1 MKKKKLECFLCGGN
15 VLYDEIKQNYV
26 CAKCNAT
33 HDEKV
38 FEVEKNKN
46 RRYSLKRIRILVAI
60 LATLYVLYYFFRYI
74 S

>member
-15 VLYDEIKQNYV
+15 VIYDDIKQNYV
-26 CAKCNAT
+26 CDKCNAT

-46 RRYSLKRIRILVAI
+46 RRYSLKRIRIFVAI
-60 LATLYVLYYFFRYI
+60 LATCYALFYLFRFL